1 MSSPIS
7 RRTLFRG
14 AAALAGAGALA
25 GCSSGNDAQGSKAK
39 TTITYWDWY
48 ASQAGW
54 VDNEIKLF
62 QQAHPDIAVKK
73 TTQVSD
79 KYADLVSLA
88 YRSNN
93 PPDILMV
100 PKSPQLSQQ
109 VSQDWLL
116 PVDKWATKSWQAGFP
131 SDSFVEGVDVFG
143 GKVYTAP
150 FAAPAPSLQLYVH
163 HGVFKDA
170 GLTQADGSV
179 KLPKTWDD
187 VTAAAEAIA
196 SKSGGKVAP
205 FGFGNSTN
213 TTLAWWLD
221 LFVRGAGSPGGAAVG
236 GIDGMDYRV
245 GQWTFGSDRNYLDVI
260 NLLLEWKN
268 KNWFYP
274 NSMSISDEQARAFF
288 ERGRFGMT
296 VGGVWNQP
304 EWSQHKFTDYSLV
317 TLPSPGGDPKALFY
331 GPPGGRFVAVSSKTP
346 HADEAWAWFDWLYS
360 PDAGKRWVE
369 QGQGLSVYAKNN
381 DPKSVTFAP
390 FAQYV
395 GMSGAAVVG
404 PQPAIRNPK
413 VSAVQL
419 AAVKPDINDV
429 LAGLYTGQ
437 LKDPHSA
444 LTELEGKMN
453 QALGDAIKKAPGAS
467 AKDFVFPDWDLT
479 KAYTTKPGA

>member
-1 MSSPIS
+1 MSTPIS
-7 RRTLFRG
+7 RRTLLRG

-25 GCSSGNDAQGSKAK
+25 GCSSDNDAEGSKAK

-62 QQAHPDIAVKK
+62 QQAHPDIMVKK

-93 PPDILMV
+93 APDILMV

-109 VSQDWLL
+109 VTNGWLM
-116 PVDKWATKSWQAGFP
+116 PVDKWATTSWQGRFP
-131 SDSFVEGVDVFG
+131 ENSFVEGVDVFDS
-143 GKVYTAP
+143 KVYTAP
-150 FAAPAPSLQLYVH
+150 FAAPAPSLQLYIH
-163 HGVFKDA
+163 NGVFKDA
-170 GLTQADGSV
+170 GLTNADGTV

-187 VTAAAEAIA
+187 VSSAADAIA

-245 GQWTFGSDRNYLDVI
+245 GQWTFGTDRNFLDVV

-304 EWSQHKFTDYSLV
+304 EWTQHKFTDYSLV
-317 TLPSPGGDPKALFY
+317 TLPAPGGEPKALFY
-331 GPPGGRFVAVSSKTP
+331 GPPGGKFVGVSSKTA

-360 PDAGKRWVE
+360 ADAGKRWVE

-381 DPKSVTFAP
+381 DPKGVTFAP

-395 GMSGAAVVG
+395 AMSGTAVVG
-404 PQPAIRNPK
+404 PQPTVRNPK

-419 AAVKPDINDV
+419 PAVKPDINDV
-429 LAGLYTGQ
+429 LAGVYTGQ
-437 LKDPHSA
+437 IKDPHAA
-444 LTELEGKMN
+444 LTELTDKMN
-453 QALGDAIKKAPGAS
+453 QALGDAIKKAPGVS
-467 AKDFVFPDWDLT
+467 PKDFAFADWDLT
-479 KAYTTKPGA
+479 KPYTTKPGA

>member
-7 RRTLFRG
+7 RRTLLRG
-14 AAALAGAGALA
+14 AAGLAGAGALA

-62 QQAHPDIAVKK
+62 QQAHPEIAVKK

-100 PKSPQLSQQ
+100 PKSPQVSQQ
-109 VSQDWLL
+109 VSQDWLM
-116 PVDKWATKSWQAGFP
+116 PVDKWATKSWQSRFP
-131 SDSFVEGVDVFG
+131 ESSFVEGVDVFG
-143 GKVYTAP
+143 SKVYTAP

-170 GLTQADGSV
+170 GLTNDDGSP

-187 VTAAAEAIA
+187 LTAAAEAIA

-221 LFVRGAGSPGGAAVG
+221 LFVRGAGSPGGASVG

-245 GQWTFGSDRNYLDVI
+245 GHWTFGSDRNYLDVI
-260 NLLLEWKN
+260 NLLMEWKN

-304 EWSQHKFTDYSLV
+304 EWSQHKFTEYSLV
-317 TLPSPGGDPKALFY
+317 TLPSPDATPKALFY

-390 FAQYV
+390 FSQYV
-395 GMSGAAVVG
+395 AMSGAAVVG

-419 AAVKPDINDV
+419 PAVKPDINDV
-429 LAGLYTGQ
+429 LAGVYTGQ
-437 LKDPHSA
+437 LKDPQGA

-453 QALGDAIKKAPGAS
+453 QALGDAIKKAPGVS
-467 AKDFVFPDWDLT
+467 AKDFAFADWDLT

>member
-7 RRTLFRG
+7 RRTVLRG

-25 GCSSGNDAQGSKAK
+25 GCSSDGDAEGSKAK

-62 QQAHPDIAVKK
+62 QQANPGVLVKK

-93 PPDILMV
+93 APDILMV

-109 VSQDWLL
+109 VSQDWLM
-116 PVDKWATKSWQAGFP
+116 PVDKWATTSWQSRFP
-131 SDSFVEGVDVFG
+131 SGSFVEGVDVFD

-150 FAAPAPSLQLYVH
+150 FAAPAPSLQLYIH

-170 GLTQADGSV
+170 GVTNADGSV

-187 VTAAAEAIA
+187 VSAAADAIA
-196 SKSGGKVAP
+196 SKSGGKVSP

-245 GQWTFGSDRNYLDVI
+245 GKWTFGTDRNYLDVI

-304 EWSQHKFTDYSLV
+304 EWTKHKFTDYSLV
-317 TLPSPGGDPKALFY
+317 TLPAPSGEPKALFY
-331 GPPGGRFVAVSSKTP
+331 GPPGGKFVAVSSKTP

-360 PDAGKRWVE
+360 ADAGKRWVE

-381 DPKSVTFAP
+381 DPKGVTFAP
-390 FAQYV
+390 FSQYV
-395 GMSGAAVVG
+395 GLSGTAVVG
-404 PQPAIRNPK
+404 PQPTIRNPK
-413 VSAVQL
+413 L
-419 AAVKPDINDV
+419 TKLELPAVKPDINDV
-429 LAGLYTGQ
+429 LAGVYTGQ
-437 LKDPHSA
+437 IKDAQGA
-444 LTELEGKMN
+444 LTELTDKMN
-453 QALGDAIKKAPGAS
+453 QALSTAVAKTGAGL
-467 AKDFVFPDWDLT
+467 KDFAFPDWDLT
-479 KAYTTKPGA
+479 KPYTTKPGA